1 MKKIVWIAI
10 IATIATLVAVSLSS
24 FSMPTL
30 DDKFEEAGRVALAE
44 GEAILIQMK
53 EEIESLVWEAA
64 RDQIVTK
71 YEMINLRN
79 LVSDFVETKSKF
91 NSELKIYGLEIST
104 SLGEGYEKAID
115 AYFGGNILFR
125 EDNENEDA
133 RIFFVSQTGLDVT
146 VKRGA
151 VIDGDTIF
159 PIIIA
164 IVFLVATVFL
174 GITDSPWGILTGFGF
189 AIFVILILIV

>member
-30 DDKFEEAGRVALAE
+30 GDKFEEAGRVALAE